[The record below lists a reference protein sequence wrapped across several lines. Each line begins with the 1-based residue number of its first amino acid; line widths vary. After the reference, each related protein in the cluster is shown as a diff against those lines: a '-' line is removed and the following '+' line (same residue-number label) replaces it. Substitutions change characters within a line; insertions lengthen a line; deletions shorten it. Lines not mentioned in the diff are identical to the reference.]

1 MNYSNLASK
10 SYKTASISTVSP
22 GKLILMLY
30 DGALKF
36 MHQAEQGFKDSNFI
50 RRNETVNNNLIK
62 AQKIINELQNSL
74 DLSVEGDLPKTL
86 NDLYDY
92 CFNRLEIA
100 NIQKKPEAIKEAY
113 KVISDL
119 RSAWADMLQK
129 QNNTAQAKPTPAPPP
144 ETSSGSVGSMFQS
157 A

>member
-1 MNYSNLASK
+1 M
-10 SYKTASISTVSP
+10 SP

-36 MHQAEQGFKDSNFI
+36 MYEAEQGFKDSHFI
-50 RRNETVNNNLIK
+50 RRNEIVNNNLIK

-86 NDLYDY
+86 NDLYDF
-92 CFNRLEIA
+92 CFNKLEVA
-100 NIQKKPEAIKEAY
+100 NIQKRPDEIKDAY
-113 KVISDL
+113 KVINDL
-119 RSAWADMLQK
+119 RTAWADMLQK
-129 QNNTAQAKPTPAPPP
+129 QGNAKAAPKPAIPSGPVSTPT
-144 ETSSGSVGSMFQS
+144 SGGTICQS

>member
-36 MHQAEQGFKDSNFI
+36 MHEAEVGFKETNLV
-50 RRNETVNNNLIK
+50 RRIEIINNNLIK
-62 AQKIINELQNSL
+62 AQKIINELQNSI
-74 DLSVEGDLPKTL
+74 DMSVGGDLPKTL
-86 NDLYDY
+86 NDLYEFCY
-92 CFNRLEIA
+92 ARLETA
-100 NIQKKPEAIKEAY
+100 NLKKDPLPIREAY
-113 KVISDL
+113 KTVSDL
-119 RSAWADMLQK
+119 RSAWAEMLQK
-129 QNNTAQAKPTPAPPP
+129 QTGQSAAPAA
-144 ETSSGSVGSMFQS
+144 TSSAMPAQSDVRVFQS

>member
-36 MHQAEQGFKDSNFI
+36 MYEAELGFNETHFI

-86 NDLYDY
+86 NDLYDF
-92 CFNRLEIA
+92 CFNRLEVA
-100 NIQKKPEAIKEAY
+100 NIQKNQAAIKDAY
-113 KVISDL
+113 EVISDL
-119 RSAWADMLQK
+119 RTAWAEMLQT
-129 QNNTAQAKPTPAPPP
+129 QGAAAPAPKSIPSIP
-144 ETSSGSVGSMFQS
+144 ASAPSSSGTMFHS

>member
-36 MHQAEQGFKDSNFI
+36 MYEAELGFNETHFI

-62 AQKIINELQNSL
+62 AQKIINELQSSL

-86 NDLYDY
+86 NDLYDF
-92 CFNRLEIA
+92 CFNRLEVA
-100 NIQKKPEAIKEAY
+100 NIQKNQAAIKDAY
-113 KVISDL
+113 EVISDL
-119 RSAWADMLQK
+119 RTAWAEMLQK
-129 QNNTAQAKPTPAPPP
+129 QGAAAPAPKSIPSVP
-144 ETSSGSVGSMFQS
+144 ASAPSSSGTMFHS

>member
-36 MHQAEQGFKDSNFI
+36 MHEAELGFKDTHYI
-50 RRNETVNNNLIK
+50 RRNEAVNNNLIK

-74 DLSVEGDLPKTL
+74 DLSVQGELPKTL

-92 CFNRLEIA
+92 CFTRLEVA
-100 NIQKKPEAIKEAY
+100 NIQK
-113 KVISDL
+113 SQL
-119 RSAWADMLQK
+119 RSKTLTK
-129 QNNTAQAKPTPAPPP
+129 
-144 ETSSGSVGSMFQS
+144 
-157 A
+157 